1 VQVAPRGA
9 ATSITLATWFERP
22 QPGAMSDMVLETN
35 DLDGDVAALAA
46 CASTAQ
52 YKSNR
57 GNGSLPSAI
66 RMVSA

>member
-1 VQVAPRGA
+1 MQVAPRGA
-9 ATSITLATWFERP
+9 ATSITLATWFEHPR
-22 QPGAMSDMVLETN
+22 PGAISGIVLGTN

-46 CASTAQ
+46 GASTAQ